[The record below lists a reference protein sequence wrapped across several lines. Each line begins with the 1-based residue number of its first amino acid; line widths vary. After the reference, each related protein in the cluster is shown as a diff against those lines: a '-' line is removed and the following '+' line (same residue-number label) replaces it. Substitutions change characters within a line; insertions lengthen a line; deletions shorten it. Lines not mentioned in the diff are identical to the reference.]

1 MYAFSATSVSI
12 SRKMFSVF
20 KRSTS
25 LPPTKK
31 IAPTH
36 HRLVLYI
43 SFNFKSYNSFR
54 YHKDTAFRMSNV
66 SFAKKNHCDMCSH
79 LATLNPLT
87 FSIPKKIS
95 GSAYPVT
102 NLDKMMNTI

>member
-1 MYAFSATSVSI
+1 
-12 SRKMFSVF
+12 
-20 KRSTS
+20 
-25 LPPTKK
+25 
-31 IAPTH
+31 
-36 HRLVLYI
+36 
-43 SFNFKSYNSFR
+43 
-54 YHKDTAFRMSNV
+54 
-66 SFAKKNHCDMCSH
+66 MCSH